1 MIVIVDYGM
10 GNLRSVEKAI
20 ASIGASSLIS
30 NDPDAISKADKLV
43 IPGVGAFGD
52 CMNNIRAYGIEDA
65 VKQFIAKGRPV
76 IGICLGMQML
86 FEGGDENPGVK
97 GLGLMK
103 GSVKGFDHE
112 QLAGKGL
119 KIPHMGWNTV
129 KQGKKSFLFEGIKD
143 KSYFYF
149 VHSYYPAPLEDI
161 TIGTTDY
168 GIDFTS
174 VVQKDNVVATQF
186 HPEKS
191 QKNGL
196 RLLSNFINYRG

>member
-20 ASIGASSLIS
+20 ASIGASSVIS
-30 NDPDAISKADKLV
+30 NDPYVILKADKLV

-52 CMNNIRAYGIEDA
+52 CMKNIRAYGIEDA

-76 IGICLGMQML
+76 IGICVGMQML
-86 FEGGDENPGVK
+86 FDDGDENPGVK
-97 GLGLMK
+97 GLGLMN
-103 GSVKGFDHE
+103 GRVKGFDHA

-129 KQGKKSFLFEGIKD
+129 KQAKKSFLFEGIED

-149 VHSYYPAPLEDI
+149 VHSYYPAPLEDVA
-161 TIGTTDY
+161 IGTTDY

-174 VVQKDNVVATQF
+174 VVQKNNIVATQF

-191 QKNGL
+191 QANGL
-196 RLLSNFINYRG
+196 KLLLNFINYRG

>member
-20 ASIGASSLIS
+20 ASIGASSVIS

-52 CMNNIRAYGIEDA
+52 CMKNIRAYGIEDA
-65 VKQFIAKGRPV
+65 VKQSIAKGMPV

-86 FEGGDENPGVK
+86 FEDGDENPGVK

-103 GSVKGFDHE
+103 GSVKGFDHN
-112 QLAGKGL
+112 LSAGKGL
-119 KIPHMGWNTV
+119 KIPHMGWNIV
-129 KQGKKSFLFEGIKD
+129 RQIKKSFLFEGIPD

-149 VHSYYPAPLEDI
+149 VHSYYPSPVEDVSIGI
-161 TIGTTDY
+161 TDH

-174 VVQKDNVVATQF
+174 VIQKDNVVATQF

-191 QKNGL
+191 QANGL
-196 RLLSNFINYRG
+196 KLLSNFVKYRG